1 MRLAS
6 VAALGIPGGMR
17 SFLVPATLSLRG
29 TAFAGPLKYI
39 LAGAAAGELVADKQ
53 PGMASRLAPRGLS
66 FRIVGGALAGNALAG
81 PRGALATSAVAGA
94 SAWASHGLR
103 AALAQRL
110 GSDLPAA
117 ITEDVVAIALVV
129 VLTR

>member
-39 LAGAAAGELVADKQ
+39 LAAAAAGELIADKQ
-53 PGMASRLAPRGLS
+53 PGMASRLAPPGLS
-66 FRIVGGALAGNALAG
+66 FRLVGGALAGNALAG

-110 GSDLPAA
+110 GSDRPAA